1 MKRKQKMNM
10 NFFKPEPIFT
20 LENGIGLILAI
31 LIVFDLKVEKKLSAL
46 LNSPL
51 GILCSLLVVI
61 LMFIFLNPIVG
72 ILFLIYL
79 YDTIQ
84 ANELSTIIKDA
95 KMKAY
100 NPPRQTELEEKVIR
114 DREPIIHEG
123 ENNNITFQ
131 PFIPKDI
138 TIKHIY

>member
-1 MKRKQKMNM
+1 
-10 NFFKPEPIFT
+10 
-20 LENGIGLILAI
+20 